1 MRAIAQP
8 RGRTDMPDQNQ
19 QKTAPEPA
27 AGKQREKQ
35 HSVVSC
41 NFRTAGRLSNENA
54 RSLTAIH
61 ESFARHLANALDAWL
76 GTAVEVRLKA
86 LDQLPMKE
94 HIAAIP
100 ALACLVPF
108 SLATLPNTMIVQC
121 DLDLVFPIIE
131 LLLGG
136 KTVQGGTNRDLSEIE
151 EEIMLDVTAL
161 IARQAES
168 AWHMPPQTLKIGRR
182 IKSSSLHQY
191 CPPNEKVTLV
201 KFEVDVAGA
210 TGSFQIVFPT
220 AFLNMLIQQ
229 IKNEQPQK
237 RGSVR
242 HFPRPSIRER
252 ILDCDVT
259 VTAELAGLRVSV
271 RDLVTLE
278 TGSVLKLR
286 APIHTPGL
294 LTAGGQG
301 LFEAVPVRNGSQK
314 AAQLGRR
321 IPSFNWERN

>member
-1 MRAIAQP
+1 
-8 RGRTDMPDQNQ
+8 MPDLNIPR
-19 QKTAPEPA
+19 TAPEPA
-27 AGKQREKQ
+27 AHKAHNKQR
-35 HSVVSC
+35 SIVTC

-54 RSLTAIH
+54 RSLTSIH

-76 GTAVEVRLKA
+76 GTSVEVRLKA

-94 HIAAIP
+94 YIAAIP
-100 ALACLVPF
+100 TLACLVPF
-108 SLATLPNTMIVQC
+108 SLTTLPNTMIVQC
-121 DLDLVFPIIE
+121 DMNLVFPVIE

-136 KTVQGGTNRDLSEIE
+136 KTVQGSANRDLSEIE
-151 EEIMLDVTAL
+151 EEIMLDVMAM
-161 IARQAES
+161 IAHQAES
-168 AWHMPPQTLKIGRR
+168 AWHMTPQALKIGRR

-201 KFEVDVAGA
+201 KFEVDLSGA
-210 TGSFQIVFPT
+210 TGAFQIVFPT

-229 IKNEQPQK
+229 IRNEQPQK
-237 RGSVR
+237 NGGLR
-242 HFPRPSIRER
+242 HFPKPGMRER

-259 VTAELAGLRVSV
+259 VAAELLGLRVSV
-271 RDLVTLE
+271 RDLVALE

-286 APIHTPGL
+286 APVHTPGL

-314 AAQLGRR
+314 AAHLGRR
-321 IPSFNWERN
+321 IPSFNWKRN